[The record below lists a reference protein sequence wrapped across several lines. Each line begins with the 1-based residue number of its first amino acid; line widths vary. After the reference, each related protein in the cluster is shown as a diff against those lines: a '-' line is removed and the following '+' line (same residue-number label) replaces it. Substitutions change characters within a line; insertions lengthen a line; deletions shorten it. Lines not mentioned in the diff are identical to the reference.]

1 MVFVMTKLEDLT
13 LNTLISL
20 YTIVSDIFGNY
31 AKFTDNYSLST
42 GDKLFENMPKDI
54 LELTNTRQRFFGY
67 KLKIMDAIK
76 NKIDKAFETNEFEE

>member
-1 MVFVMTKLEDLT
+1 MTKLEDLT

-54 LELTNTRQRFFGY
+54 IELTKTR
-67 KLKIMDAIK
+67 
-76 NKIDKAFETNEFEE
+76 

>member
-42 GDKLFENMPKDI
+42 GYKLFENMPKDI
-54 LELTNTRQRFFGY
+54 IELTKTRQRFFSY
-67 KLKIMDAIK
+67 KLKIMEVIN
-76 NKIDKAFETNEFEE
+76 NKIDKSFELNEFVE